1 MLRLNGQRRRKGA
14 LGSAPVDAFQKHRQ
28 LSAAQRHRSAVRLGP
43 HKTSAFQPLREQTK
57 PVAIKPQQLHLV
69 AAPAAKD
76 KDVAGTGLRVEHSL
90 HLGA

>member
-1 MLRLNGQRRRKGA
+1 
-14 LGSAPVDAFQKHRQ
+14 
-28 LSAAQRHRSAVRLGP
+28 
-43 HKTSAFQPLREQTK
+43 
-57 PVAIKPQQLHLV
+57 LV